1 MHTQRCFPL
10 VALGLYRLGVTE
22 QIHSASSLMVAHVN
36 EHGDGVVIGI
46 GPKEVVGLLPL
57 STVGGVQPQATG
69 GVLLQP
75 PQPTPVVAN

>member
-1 MHTQRCFPL
+1 MHMQRCCPL
-10 VALGLYRLGVTE
+10 VARGLYRLSVTE
-22 QIHSASSLMVAHVN
+22 QNHFAYSLMVAHVN

-46 GPKEVVGLLPL
+46 GPKEMVGLLPL
-57 STVGGVQPQATG
+57 STVRGVQPQATG